1 MLNRLTVS
9 ALLKIVILATSFCVV
24 IGFSLNAW
32 DSWGRL
38 QVANRISVIAD
49 TSAYMF
55 KAMHNLRT
63 DRSTTDRLL
72 NSDAPMDA
80 DIEKYL
86 RGLRDAEMP
95 AMASASNC
103 FRTCSSPQQTTLV
116 PEFDRLF
123 KLLTAEQKEFWDEVA
138 KPKASRRAALPKEYQ
153 ETTQGLLDT
162 LDKMSGALAGAV
174 NHQDADDR
182 PVAGDQADRLA
193 VAQHRRRSVAD
204 HLEGP
209 CRRQDHARKSAPTTS
224 SCSAAPRS
232 PGTRWNWP
240 PRGMQLPPA
249 LSAAMTATKT
259 AYFEPSYLALRE
271 RLITALIAG
280 EKAEMTANQWSPV
293 TVGRLGRRR
302 RRCRSRARCRP
313 RIHRDAARR
322 RPALAD
328 PAAVLLAFAVALTF
342 GAMMAVTRRVIKPLH
357 NMRDAML
364 KVAAGDLAVDTGYV
378 QRQDEIGALAGALET
393 FKQQAVDKLRIEAQ
407 ERERNAGAA
416 ARQQAIEAHVGE
428 FETMVRQ
435 SLQQLGD
442 ASSQMRT
449 TSSGLSAVSRQTNER
464 VEVAQRA
471 SGEASMSVE
480 SVASASEELSASIND
495 ISQQA
500 AHAAGIAS
508 RAVSQARETD
518 GTVQGL
524 AKSAGRIGEVVGL
537 INTIAAQTNLLAL
550 NATIEAARAGDA
562 GRGFAVVASE
572 VKSLASQTAKATEEI
587 SEQIADIQK
596 VAGEAIDAI
605 KGIGSIIGEV
615 NEVATAIAA
624 AVQEQGAATQEI
636 SRSTQHAAQGTKNVS
651 DNITGVKADADAAA
665 AAADDV
671 SRRLA
676 DAGNPE
682 PATRQPGDAIPRQDP
697 RGVIAASSPQ
707 VVMAGLVPAIHLNK
721 SLRRRGCR
729 VIDERKRRGCFAA
742 MPGND
747 SA

>member
-49 TSAYMF
+49 TSAYLF

-95 AMASASNC
+95 SMASALQLLPSMQ
-103 FRTCSSPQQTTLV
+103 FAGQQTLV

-123 KLLTAEQKEFWDEVA
+123 KLLTAEQQEFWSEVA
-138 KPKASRRAALPKEYQ
+138 KPKASRRAALPKEYHD
-153 ETTQGLLDT
+153 TTQGLLDT

-174 NHQDADDR
+174 NHQDADIDQLLAIKQIAWLLR
-182 PVAGDQADRLA
+182 NTGGEASLIISKGLAAGKITPEIRTTYTKFLGGTEIAWNA
-193 VAQHRRRSVAD
+193 
-204 HLEGP
+204 LEL
-209 CRRQDHARKSAPTTS
+209 T
-224 SCSAAPRS
+224 AA
-232 PGTRWNWP
+232 
-240 PRGMQLPPA
+240 GMQLPPA
-249 LSAAMTATKT
+249 LSTALTATKT

-280 EKAEMTANQWSPV
+280 DKAEMTANQWSPV
-293 TVGRLGRRR
+293 TVGRLAAAVGV
-302 RRCRSRARCRP
+302 AETAL
-313 RIHRDAARR
+313 DAARQHTVMQQAEAR
-322 RPALAD
+322 HSLILQLG
-328 PAAVLLAFAVALTF
+328 LLAFAIALTF
-342 GAMMAVTRRVIKPLH
+342 AAMIAVTRRVIKPLH
-357 NMRDAML
+357 NIRDAML

-378 QRQDEIGALAGALET
+378 QRHDEIGALAGALET

-416 ARQQAIEAHVGE
+416 ARQHAIEVHVGE

-508 RAVSQARETD
+508 RAVSQARDTD

-524 AKSAGRIGEVVGL
+524 AKSAARIGEVVGL

-572 VKSLASQTAKATEEI
+572 VKSLASQTAKATEDI

-605 KGIGSIIGEV
+605 KSIGGIIGEV

-636 SRSTQHAAQGTKNVS
+636 SRSTQHAAHGTKNVS

-665 AAADDV
+665 AAADNV
-671 SRRLA
+671 NVASQTLETQSQQL
-676 DAGNPE
+676 GNQV
-682 PATRQPGDAIPRQDP
+682 TQFLGKIR
-697 RGVIAASSPQ
+697 AA
-707 VVMAGLVPAIHLNK
+707 
-721 SLRRRGCR
+721 
-729 VIDERKRRGCFAA
+729 
-742 MPGND
+742 
-747 SA
+747 

>member
-9 ALLKIVILATSFCVV
+9 ALLKIVLLATSFCVV

-38 QVANRISVIAD
+38 QVANRISVITD
-49 TSAYMF
+49 TSAFLF

-72 NSDAPMDA
+72 KSDAPMDA

-95 AMASASNC
+95 SMANALQLLPSTQFAG
-103 FRTCSSPQQTTLV
+103 QQTLA

-123 KLLTAEQKEFWDEVA
+123 KLLTAEQQEFWSEVA
-138 KPKASRRAALPKEYQ
+138 KPKAQRRAALPQEYQ

-174 NHQDADDR
+174 NHQDATIDQLLAIKQIAWLLR
-182 PVAGDQADRLA
+182 NTAGEASLIISKGLA
-193 VAQHRRRSVAD
+193 AGKITPEIHTNYIKFLGGTDIAWNA
-204 HLEGP
+204 LEL
-209 CRRQDHARKSAPTTS
+209 T
-224 SCSAAPRS
+224 AA
-232 PGTRWNWP
+232 
-240 PRGMQLPPA
+240 GMQLPPA
-249 LSAAMTATKT
+249 LSAALTANKT

-271 RLITALIAG
+271 RLITALMAG
-280 EKAEMTANQWSPV
+280 DKAEMTANQWSPV
-293 TVGRLGRRR
+293 TVGRLG
-302 RRCRSRARCRP
+302 AAVGVAEAALE
-313 RIHRDAARR
+313 AAREHTGMLR
-322 RPALAD
+322 SDAQHSLILQLA
-328 PAAVLLAFAVALTF
+328 LLAFAVALTF
-342 GAMMAVTRRVIKPLH
+342 AAMMAVTRRVIKPLH

-364 KVAAGDLAVDTGYV
+364 KVAAGDLTVDTGYV

-407 ERERNAGAA
+407 ERERNAGAS

-435 SLQQLGD
+435 TLQQLGD
-442 ASSQMRT
+442 ASNQMRT

-500 AHAAGIAS
+500 QHAAGIAS
-508 RAVSQARETD
+508 RAVSQARDTD

-572 VKSLASQTAKATEEI
+572 VKSLASQTAKATEDI

-605 KGIGSIIGEV
+605 KRIGGIIGEV

-636 SRSTQHAAQGTKNVS
+636 SRSTQHAAHGTKNVS

-671 SRRLA
+671 NLA
-676 DAGNPE
+676 SQTLETQSQQLGSQV
-682 PATRQPGDAIPRQDP
+682 TQFLGKIR
-697 RGVIAASSPQ
+697 AA
-707 VVMAGLVPAIHLNK
+707 
-721 SLRRRGCR
+721 
-729 VIDERKRRGCFAA
+729 
-742 MPGND
+742 
-747 SA
+747 